1 MTYKHLL
8 GIVTITHAVRVF
20 LVLALLQQGIVHSR
34 SVLQSF
40 SSLIVMHVCVLLIL
54 IVSDIQFFLLI
65 TRKVEYL
72 PRCLGVEDRLES
84 TLQLPDP

>member
-1 MTYKHLL
+1 
-8 GIVTITHAVRVF
+8 
-20 LVLALLQQGIVHSR
+20 
-34 SVLQSF
+34 
-40 SSLIVMHVCVLLIL
+40 MHVCVLLIL